1 VATYVENFQNVLA
14 KQRIVRLVD
23 DSSIEMEVSVPES
36 LISLVPLAYDV
47 RVVFDNYPD
56 REIPARITE
65 IGDEAS
71 LATRTYPVTVTL
83 EPPADLDIRP
93 GMAGSVSGRADLPED
108 ARESGIEIPLPA
120 LFAPADDPEKRSY
133 VWIVDPDA
141 LQVNRREVTVQQ
153 LTARG
158 ARVRGLEPG
167 ERVVIVGVHHLREGQ
182 QVSLL
187 D

>member
-1 VATYVENFQNVLA
+1 
-14 KQRIVRLVD
+14 
-23 DSSIEMEVSVPES
+23 MEVSVPES
-36 LISLVPLAYDV
+36 LISLVPIAYDV
-47 RVVFDNYPD
+47 RVEFDAYPGQ
-56 REIPARITE
+56 RLPATVTE

-71 LATRTYPVTVTL
+71 AATRTYPVTVAI
-83 EPPADLDIRP
+83 EPPEDMDIKP
-93 GMAGSVSGRADLPED
+93 GMAGTATGRADLPPE
-108 ARESGIEIPLPA
+108 AREVGIEIPLPA

-141 LQVNRREVTVQQ
+141 LQVSRREVTVQQ

-158 ARVRGLEPG
+158 ARVRGLDPG
-167 ERVVIVGVHHLREGQ
+167 ERVVTVGVHHLREGQ